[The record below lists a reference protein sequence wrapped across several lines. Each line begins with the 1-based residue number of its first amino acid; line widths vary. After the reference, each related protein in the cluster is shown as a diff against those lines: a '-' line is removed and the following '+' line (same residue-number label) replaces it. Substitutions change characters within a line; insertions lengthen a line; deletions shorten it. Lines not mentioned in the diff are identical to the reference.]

1 MLDSND
7 EEIRVADVYFTF
19 GCSMPKR
26 YDILWIKYKN
36 NACQTT
42 VIVKDSS
49 VLTYSYLVR
58 MIFY

>member
-7 EEIRVADVYFTF
+7 EEIRVADEYFTF

-42 VIVKDSS
+42 VKK
-49 VLTYSYLVR
+49 YCKR
-58 MIFY
+58 Q